1 MGYACPTTTFAAV
14 AMETLITC
22 TYFYGWTVT
31 AAAVSILG
39 CNAESVP
46 LPTQQISQSV
56 GRVRGDVG

>member
-1 MGYACPTTTFAAV
+1 MHAPQQ
-14 AMETLITC
+14 LLLLLLWKHITC

-46 LPTQQISQSV
+46 LPTQQISQST